1 VQRGTAEDDEKPQ
14 NASLLKGMNPED
26 VDLETALK
34 LLTLPRI
41 LGNHPESGL
50 PVEAHN
56 GRYGP
61 YVKCGEETR
70 SLGDDLSP
78 LDVTLEQ
85 ALALLA
91 QPKVRRAAAKGSK
104 EPIKVFDP
112 SPVTNQPVRVLV
124 GRYGPYVTDGV
135 TNASLPKDA
144 PPEEITF
151 EYALNLLAARVEAGP
166 GKRSFRRRSPA
177 KASGKTGGKTAA
189 KSSEKPAG
197 KKK

>member
-1 VQRGTAEDDEKPQ
+1 MK
-14 NASLLKGMNPED
+14 PED
-26 VDLETALK
+26 VDLATALK
-34 LLTLPRI
+34 LLSLPRI
-41 LGNHPESGL
+41 LGNHPESGM
-50 PVEAHN
+50 PIEAHN

-91 QPKVRRAAAKGSK
+91 QPKSPARRGQGEQGTDQGVRCIARDQSAGARCWS
-104 EPIKVFDP
+104 
-112 SPVTNQPVRVLV
+112 

-151 EYALNLLAARVEAGP
+151 EYALNLLQARAEAGP
-166 GKRSFRRRSPA
+166 SKRSFRRKSTA
-177 KASGKTGGKTAA
+177 KTAGKTAA
-189 KSSEKPAG
+189 KATKKPAR

>member
-1 VQRGTAEDDEKPQ
+1 MK
-14 NASLLKGMNPED
+14 PED
-26 VDLETALK
+26 VDLATALK
-34 LLTLPRI
+34 LLSLPRI
-41 LGNHPESGL
+41 LGNHPDSGM

-61 YVKCGEETR
+61 YVKCGDETR

-91 QPKVRRAAAKGSK
+91 QPKARRGTTKGSK

-166 GKRSFRRRSPA
+166 GKRSFRRRSTT
-177 KASGKTGGKTAA
+177 KASGKAGA
-189 KSSEKPAG
+189 KSAKKSAG